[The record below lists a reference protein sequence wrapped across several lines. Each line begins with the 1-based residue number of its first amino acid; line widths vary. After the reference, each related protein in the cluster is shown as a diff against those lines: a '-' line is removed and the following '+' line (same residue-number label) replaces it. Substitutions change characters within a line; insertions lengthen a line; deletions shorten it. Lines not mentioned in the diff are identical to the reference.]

1 MSKFIAASR
10 QATELDKTRLLLET
24 RIKEVKE
31 ESKVWAEVAAKAR
44 EEARELRNLNEELKT
59 DVLEKDTRLDHLQ
72 KRNNE
77 LSALLEK
84 AKEVAVAEFQTSKQF
99 TDLLDKNYAAGFED
113 FRLDAAENF
122 PNLDFSIIK
131 LNLGAA
137 TSSLLQTSSE
147 DVNIEDD
154 ASTLPPPANAKDD
167 TPPA

>member
-1 MSKFIAASR
+1 MNFNMQAMSKFIAASR

-44 EEARELRNLNEELKT
+44 EEAKELRDLNEELRT
-59 DVLEKDTRLDHLQ
+59 DVIEKDTRLDDLQ

-77 LSALLEK
+77 LNTLLEK
-84 AKEVAVAEFQTSKQF
+84 AKEDAVAEFQSSKKF
-99 TDLLDKNYAAGFED
+99 TDLLDKNYVAGFED
-113 FRLDAAENF
+113 FRLDAVENF
-122 PNLDFSIIK
+122 PNVDFSVIK

-154 ASTLPPPANAKDD
+154 ASTLPPPA
-167 TPPA
+167 

>member
-31 ESKVWAEVAAKAR
+31 ESKVWAEVVAKAR
-44 EEARELRNLNEELKT
+44 EEAKGLRDLNEELKT
-59 DVLEKDTRLDHLQ
+59 DVLEKDTRLDDLQ

-77 LSALLEK
+77 LNTLLEK
-84 AKEVAVAEFQTSKQF
+84 AKEDAVAEFQSSKQF

-113 FRLDAAENF
+113 FRLDAAKNF
-122 PNLDFSIIK
+122 PNIDFSVIK

-147 DVNIEDD
+147 DINIEDD
-154 ASTLPPPANAKDD
+154 ASTLPPPA
-167 TPPA
+167 

>member
-31 ESKVWAEVAAKAR
+31 ESKVWVEVAAKAR
-44 EEARELRNLNEELKT
+44 EEAKELRDLNEELKT
-59 DVLEKDTRLDHLQ
+59 DVIEKDTRLDDLQ

-77 LSALLEK
+77 LNTLLEK
-84 AKEVAVAEFQTSKQF
+84 AKEDAVAEFQSSKQF

-113 FRLDAAENF
+113 FRLDAVENF
-122 PNLDFSIIK
+122 PNIDFSVIK

-154 ASTLPPPANAKDD
+154 ASTLPPPA
-167 TPPA
+167 

>member
-44 EEARELRNLNEELKT
+44 EEAKELRDLNEELRT
-59 DVLEKDTRLDHLQ
+59 DVIEKDTRLDDLQ

-77 LSALLEK
+77 LNTLLEK
-84 AKEVAVAEFQTSKQF
+84 AKEDAVAEFQSSKQF

-113 FRLDAAENF
+113 FRLDAVENF
-122 PNLDFSIIK
+122 PNIDFSVIK

-154 ASTLPPPANAKDD
+154 ASTLPPPA
-167 TPPA
+167 